1 MNKPDLRREMRRI
14 RKEIPD
20 KDEKSRRITQ
30 EVLDLPAWRNA
41 EIIAIYVS
49 TPEEVST
56 EELIRRGIAEGKTV
70 AVPKIRENGEMDMI
84 RIGSF
89 DDLTM
94 KNRLSIP
101 EPPKELPVI
110 LPETIGCMI
119 VPGLAFDKAGNRLGQ
134 GGGYYDRYLPKAR
147 CTFIG
152 LAFAGQILEE
162 VPHEETD
169 VSMDLLVT
177 EQGILE

>member
-1 MNKPDLRREMRRI
+1 MNKPNLRREMRRI
-14 RKEIPD
+14 RKEISD
-20 KDEKSRRITQ
+20 KDEKSRQITQ
-30 EVLDLPAWRNA
+30 AVLDLPAWKNA
-41 EIIAIYVS
+41 EIIAIYVN

-70 AVPKIRENGEMDMI
+70 AVPKIRGNGEMDMI

-110 LPETIGCMI
+110 LPETIACMI
-119 VPGLAFDKAGNRLGQ
+119 VP
-134 GGGYYDRYLPKAR
+134 
-147 CTFIG
+147 G

-177 EQGILE
+177 EQGILAEHKNGME